1 MKTRSMLIVGGVVVV
16 AFCVGIAWNA
26 VRQTRIADSERAL
39 LAEQRRQLED
49 KLRSAEDRQTRAEK
63 SRADLQTRRSALA
76 IEKRTP
82 SKSTSP
88 SPPNI
93 QQILRDNP
101 TLQNLQFAARR
112 AQLSITY
119 GPLYRSLHLSP
130 TQIEKFEQNLL
141 HREEQQS
148 DIFAAAQAQGIS
160 NRDSASRQL
169 IQHAETEYQ
178 SAQRELLGEA
188 GARELRDYD
197 RFSTIREITSGLAGA
212 AAMAGT
218 PLDAAQAEQ
227 LVGTLARSA
236 RPFPNTDYPD
246 PNKIDWSRVAEQA
259 KTFLRPDQLT
269 FIETTEPRGPRG
281 SGGRFMPALQA
292 AMAAAAAD
300 DAKKNTDPTG
310 TASQ

>member
-1 MKTRSMLIVGGVVVV
+1 MNTRPVLLAAGVVVV
-16 AFCVGIAWNA
+16 FCVGIAWNA
-26 VRQTRIADSERAL
+26 ARQTRLMESERAV
-39 LAEQRRQLED
+39 LAEQHRQLED
-49 KLRSAEDRQTRAEK
+49 RLRSAEKRKARAEK
-63 SRADLQTRRSALA
+63 SRADLQESADRLHNGKPA
-76 IEKRTP
+76 AA
-82 SKSTSP
+82 SKTAAP

-160 NRDSASRQL
+160 TGDPAYQQL
-169 IQHAETEYQ
+169 AKQIENEYQ
-178 SAQRELLGEA
+178 SAQRELLGDA

-197 RFSTIREITSGLAGA
+197 RFSVLREIVSGLAGA
-212 AAMAGT
+212 DAMAGT

-246 PNKIDWSRVAEQA
+246 PNKINWSRVAEQA